1 MKCHCLSTHNEEKLW
16 GAHRKLSELG
26 EIGNRKLHHSRKHKK
41 QDSSLITVVSDPKA
55 LFNVL
60 SKF

>member
-41 QDSSLITVVSDPKA
+41 QDLIPYNSGVRSQSPI
-55 LFNVL
+55 
-60 SKF
+60 